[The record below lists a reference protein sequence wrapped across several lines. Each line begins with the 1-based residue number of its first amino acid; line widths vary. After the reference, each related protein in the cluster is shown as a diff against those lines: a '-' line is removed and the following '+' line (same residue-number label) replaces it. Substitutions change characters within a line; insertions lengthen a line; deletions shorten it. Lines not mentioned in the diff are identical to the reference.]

1 MKRVTGVTLG
11 AILVACTI
19 TASTATAAGPPVPK
33 AASGNKVVQVGA
45 GAGVPTQFA
54 WANGDMFIASAS
66 QGKVKGGIYVIKKGT
81 KKAKLVP
88 GTPEN
93 VFGIAFYA
101 GKFYIS
107 EGSKISVYARW
118 NGERF
123 KSKKV
128 VFKANKKNFTSFNGV
143 AISPGG
149 RIYTGVTFQFD
160 NKASKK
166 KYASSVVSFGRS
178 GGDLKVIATG
188 IRQPWQ
194 LTFLDGEK
202 QPIGTNL
209 GSDTPK
215 GTDAADF
222 IYKANPGSKF
232 GFPVCEWGPTY
243 TTACA
248 DGSFTKPLH
257 IFPKGNPATSPTGIT
272 HRGQKLFVALFHPSE
287 PKVISMNKKGNGLK
301 DVLTGF
307 NKIPAVGVGVYK
319 GHLYSS
325 TVAGF
330 IYKVKL

>member
-1 MKRVTGVTLG
+1 M
-11 AILVACTI
+11 
-19 TASTATAAGPPVPK
+19 ASSAVAAGPPPPK
-33 AASGNKVVQVGA
+33 AVSGNKVAVVGS
-45 GAGVPTQFA
+45 GAGVPAQFA
-54 WANGDMFIASAS
+54 WAKGDMFIASAAEG
-66 QGKVKGGIYVIKKGT
+66 QAKGGIYVIKKGT

-88 GTPEN
+88 GTPKA
-93 VFGIAFYA
+93 VFGIAFYK

-118 NGERF
+118 NGKRF

-128 VFKANKKNFTSFNGV
+128 VFKANRKNFTSFNGV
-143 AISPGG
+143 AISPKG

-160 NKASKK
+160 NKASTK
-166 KYASSVVSFGRS
+166 KYASSVVSFGRT

-202 QPIGTNL
+202 QPVGTAL
-209 GSDTPK
+209 GSDTPD

-232 GFPVCEWGPTY
+232 GFPTCEWGPSY
-243 TTACA
+243 GTAC
-248 DGSFTKPLH
+248 DSFTKPLRV
-257 IFPKGNPATSPTGIT
+257 FEKKTPATSPTGIT
-272 HRGQKLFVALFHPSE
+272 HRGQKLFVALFGAM
-287 PKVISMNKKGNGLK
+287 KVVSMNKEGKSEK

-307 NKIPAVGVGVYK
+307 PAPAVGVGVYK

-325 TVAGF
+325 DVTGS